1 MELSTKEKLLASSA
15 LEYTLTHEFGEEPIE
30 EYITN
35 KLELLTQSEY
45 SDEEVAN
52 LSNSFTNIRDKII
65 DELLD
70 Q

>member
-15 LEYTLTHEFGEEPIE
+15 LEYTLTHEFGEDSIE
-30 EYITN
+30 EYITRE
-35 KLELLTQSEY
+35 LELLAQSEY

-70 Q
+70 R

>member
-35 KLELLTQSEY
+35 KLELLAQSEY
-45 SDEEVAN
+45 SDEG
-52 LSNSFTNIRDKII
+52 SGKFI
-65 DELLD
+65 
-70 Q
+70 